1 MNDERLPLHG
11 KTLPAID
18 WRRSGR
24 RIHLDPTADDL
35 AQYQVYRYCSLP
47 EALQLFGRGQWSFA
61 HPTTWPDKYEH
72 HLSRELF
79 GAQGPYAGTQVH
91 VKCLSVEYA
100 SHALWRT
107 YAGPIGVLRIGIA
120 LQDLVA
126 MLAAAKLPAGS
137 QLYITRVRYLDERNL
152 QREVAKL
159 VKAGTSDIDATMRAL
174 ALKRAGFAYENELR
188 ICLATPG
195 AGTPDPIR
203 IVSGLKAAR
212 VKSVQID
219 PYLPPWQA
227 EEIRRVLVQH
237 VGDGARV
244 VQSRFDADVD

>member
-1 MNDERLPLHG
+1 MNDARLPLHG

-24 RIHLDPTADDL
+24 RIHLDPAADDL

-47 EALQLFGRGQWSFA
+47 EALQLLGRGQWSFA

-79 GAQGPYAGTQVH
+79 GARGPYAGMQVH

-126 MLAAAKLPAGS
+126 MLAAAKLPVKS
-137 QLYITRVRYLDERNL
+137 QLYITRARYLDERNL

-159 VKAGTSDIDATMRAL
+159 VKGDASNVDAAMRTL
-174 ALKRAGFAYENELR
+174 SLKRAGFAFENELR
-188 ICLATPG
+188 LCLMSTDG
-195 AGTPDPIR
+195 AAPTPIR
-203 IVSGLKAAR
+203 TVSGLKAER

-227 EEIRRVLVQH
+227 EEIQRVLAQH